1 MASIPAGLFPP
12 DAVWPSQMWLPLSH
26 VPHLRSMFELV
37 VLRCITSSQYS
48 MLQPQVVVH
57 KAASAIEVC
66 LCAALTGSGSVLTPI
81 LCDTCNNGVDDDT
94 MSTFPRRDWH
104 SSN

>member
-1 MASIPAGLFPP
+1 
-12 DAVWPSQMWLPLSH
+12 
-26 VPHLRSMFELV
+26 MFELV
-37 VLRCITSSQYS
+37 VLRCITSSLHS

-57 KAASAIEVC
+57 KAASALEVR

-81 LCDTCNNGVDDDT
+81 LCDTCNNGVDDET
-94 MSTFPRRDWH
+94 MSTFQSRDRH